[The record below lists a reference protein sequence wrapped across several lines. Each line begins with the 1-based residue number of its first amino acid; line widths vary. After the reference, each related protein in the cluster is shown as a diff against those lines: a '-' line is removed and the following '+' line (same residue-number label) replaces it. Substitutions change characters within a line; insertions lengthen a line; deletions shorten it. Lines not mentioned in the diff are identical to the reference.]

1 MKYLKRYGWIAALVV
16 CAVCFA
22 LFRPAGKTS
31 EVGENLLVNG
41 DFSSV
46 QEGSPVGWYKDAW
59 AGLTGADFEVVDT
72 EEGKAAHIV
81 NHILKDARFAQT
93 VEVEPDT
100 LYHLHGYIKADAE
113 SGWGANLSV
122 EDVYLYSDNVYDS
135 QGEWKEVSLY
145 GRTGKEQHSVNVFVR
160 LGGYSGEAVGEAYYR
175 DITLS
180 KVSGVP
186 EGYTAQPWYREK
198 SNIPQYNKTGLQS
211 NAGLLLVLLSGAYVF
226 CFAAL
231 CRFLRLP
238 YQELKKKPLASSP
251 WFAALILLAACALR
265 LVIAANVSG
274 YDVDIGC
281 FCAWANR
288 MAASTPVNFYDP
300 IDPFAYCDYPPGYML
315 LLWIVGLIGKAAGT
329 GATEF
334 MVKIPPILAD
344 IVLCAVLYREAKRL
358 KLSAPAV
365 LAFLAL
371 YALNPLVIVT
381 GAAWGQA
388 DALMTLLLTLAVL
401 YAVRR
406 RWKAALPL
414 YLKHPLHVG
423 LGQQYNPNVQQ
434 IISFDREDE

>member
-1 MKYLKRYGWIAALVV
+1 MI
-16 CAVCFA
+16 
-22 LFRPAGKTS
+22 
-31 EVGENLLVNG
+31 
-41 DFSSV
+41 
-46 QEGSPVGWYKDAW
+46 
-59 AGLTGADFEVVDT
+59 
-72 EEGKAAHIV
+72 
-81 NHILKDARFAQT
+81 
-93 VEVEPDT
+93 
-100 LYHLHGYIKADAE
+100 
-113 SGWGANLSV
+113 
-122 EDVYLYSDNVYDS
+122 
-135 QGEWKEVSLY
+135 
-145 GRTGKEQHSVNVFVR
+145 VR

-315 LLWIVGLIGKAAGT
+315 LLWIVGLI
-329 GATEF
+329 
-334 MVKIPPILAD
+334 
-344 IVLCAVLYREAKRL
+344 
-358 KLSAPAV
+358 
-365 LAFLAL
+365 
-371 YALNPLVIVT
+371 
-381 GAAWGQA
+381 
-388 DALMTLLLTLAVL
+388 
-401 YAVRR
+401 
-406 RWKAALPL
+406 
-414 YLKHPLHVG
+414 
-423 LGQQYNPNVQQ
+423 
-434 IISFDREDE
+434 